1 MYSDLASLDGF
12 RRSERQSELYKAV
25 VNWYE
30 EVKAQT
36 PTGKG
41 KKTTEQDVIDVVNK
55 ESNREMWLVD
65 DEFSR
70 YDAEDK
76 HYIAEIKIRY
86 RWYPDCIIEHDKYE
100 ANMALADEKDKDFI
114 YIVYVEQD
122 TCYDIYVFN
131 CTRLTLNDYKF
142 RWDWK
147 ELPKSTELG
156 EVRNLVVKF
165 VGFIDIDRASVHY
178 GGVRD
183 A

>member
-1 MYSDLASLDGF
+1 MSGLVGF
-12 RRSERQSELYKAV
+12 RSKERQSELYKAV
-25 VNWYE
+25 ISWFE

-41 KKTTEQDVIDVVNK
+41 TKTTEQDVIDIVNS
-55 ESNREMWLVD
+55 ESNREMCLVD

-76 HYIAEIKIRY
+76 DYIAEIKIRY

-100 ANMALADEKDKDFI
+100 ANMALAKEKDKDFI

-131 CTRLTLNDYKF
+131 CTTLTLNDYKF

-165 VGFIDIDRASVHY
+165 VGFIDIHKASVHY
-178 GGVRD
+178 GGVKD